1 MSFAD
6 EGEVPAAKAD
16 PIEEAWKQYT
26 ESKGNK
32 DLTPIAAALMM
43 QAQSGKQAIAPEREE
58 LLKGLES
65 QHQNQNARLL
75 TKMGIGMLQGTS
87 QYALPNI
94 GNAAA
99 STMASYEKDIANEQ
113 ELKRQLAKLDAE
125 GATKDDARRLS
136 LAGTLL
142 QIQNNRNMK
151 MAALA
156 NAPSAEDRNV
166 NRAMTLINNDPQ
178 IKKYVAQQKMLS
190 ETDPQYQV
198 IEQRI
203 AERQNQIYHTAGVK
217 VPEITPSK
225 IPDYVAPEKPGFF
238 SGLFGSS
245 KPEAPAGPKVVPFSQ
260 LPT

>member
-1 MSFAD
+1 MYAD
-6 EGEVPAAKAD
+6 KSGKVD
-16 PIEEAWKQYT
+16 L
-26 ESKGNK
+26 NK
-32 DLTPIAAALMM
+32 AALALLG
-43 QAQSGKQAIAPEREE
+43 QAQTGKQAISPEREQ

-65 QHQNQNARLL
+65 QHENQNARLL

-99 STMASYEKDIANEQ
+99 STMASYEKDLANEQ
-113 ELKRQLAKLDAE
+113 SVKQQLAKLDAE

-142 QIQNNRNMK
+142 QIQNNRDMK
-151 MAALA
+151 TAALA
-156 NAPSAEDRNV
+156 NAPSAEERNV

-203 AERQNQIYHTAGVK
+203 AERQNQIYQTAGVK
-217 VPEITPSK
+217 VPEVTPSK
-225 IPDYVAPEKPGFF
+225 IPDYVEPEKPGFF

-245 KPEAPAGPKVVPFSQ
+245 KPAASAGPKVVPFSQ